1 MKINVHYDNKTNT
14 TIQELFEKLLLE
26 YYKIEG

>member
-1 MKINVHYDNKTNT
+1 MKVNVHYDDKTKT

-26 YYKIEG
+26 YYKIED

>member
-1 MKINVHYDNKTNT
+1 MNIRVHYDNNTKT

>member
-1 MKINVHYDNKTNT
+1 MNIKVHYNTNIKI

-26 YYKIEG
+26 YYIIEG

>member
-1 MKINVHYDNKTNT
+1 MKIKVHYDDNINT

-26 YYKIEG
+26 YYLIEI